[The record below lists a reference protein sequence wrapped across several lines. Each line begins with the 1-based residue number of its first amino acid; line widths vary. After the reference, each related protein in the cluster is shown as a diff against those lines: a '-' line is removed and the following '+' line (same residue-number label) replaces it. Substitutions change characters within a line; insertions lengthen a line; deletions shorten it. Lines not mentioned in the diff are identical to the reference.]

1 MNKNQLKGKKKQIN
15 TSVLCNSGNYWFRLR
30 KLMTI
35 MDSMSD
41 DELDARDGH
50 KLFKQNDGNY
60 FIGKPRGDITPY

>member
-1 MNKNQLKGKKKQIN
+1 
-15 TSVLCNSGNYWFRLR
+15 
-30 KLMTI
+30 

-60 FIGKPRGDITPY
+60 FIGKPRGVTP